1 MYAWIPTL
9 SNSFRVHGIGP
20 VSLKNA
26 YLYIANVLQK
36 AKALR
41 MLMTN
46 TSVDTNEYQR
56 NLS

>member
-26 YLYIANVLQK
+26 YLYIANILQK

-46 TSVDTNEYQR
+46 TSVDTNEYPPQ
-56 NLS
+56 